1 MKSAVVIKVND
12 LPLCESFY
20 RDVLQIGS
28 PEMSSSFGSCYMIA
42 PDTALYLV
50 KTNARFLEHGSAAVC
65 WSFTTN
71 DMAALSARLNE
82 AGFPL
87 LKEIIHLGCDEYR
100 RGMDPEGNQ
109 FFVTEE
115 KKENE

>member
-1 MKSAVVIKVND
+1 MKSAVIIKVND

-28 PEMSSSFGSCYMIA
+28 CEMSSSFGSFYAIS
-42 PDTALYLV
+42 PDAGLYLL
-50 KTNARFLEHGSAAVC
+50 KTNARFLEHGSAAAS
-65 WSFTTN
+65 WSFTTS
-71 DMAALSARLNE
+71 DMEALELRLLK

-87 LKEIIHLGCDEYR
+87 LKEKIHLGCDEYR
-100 RGMDPEGNQ
+100 RGTDPEGNQ

-115 KKENE
+115 KENE

>member
-1 MKSAVVIKVND
+1 MKSAVIIKVND

-20 RDVLQIGS
+20 RDVLQLGQC
-28 PEMSSSFGSCYMIA
+28 EMSSSFGNFYAIA
-42 PDTALYLV
+42 PDTGLYLL
-50 KTNARFLEHGSAAVC
+50 KTNARFLEHGSSAVS
-65 WSFTTN
+65 WSFSTP
-71 DMAALSARLNE
+71 DMAALEKRLLK

-87 LKEIIHLGCDEYR
+87 LKEKIHLGCDEYR

-115 KKENE
+115 KENE